1 MYKTQSPDTSEAAER
16 AQFEM
21 LRRAGAR
28 RRLELARAQT
38 ASATR
43 LAQRRIARS
52 HPQWSEQE
60 IGLHWTALMYG
71 EEAAHRL
78 RRELQRRSIEEIAR

>member
-21 LRRAGAR
+21 LRRAGSR

-43 LAQRRIARS
+43 IARRRIARR

-71 EEAAHRL
+71 EEIERRV
-78 RRELQRRSIEEIAR
+78 RRELERRSSGENVR

>member
-21 LRRAGAR
+21 LRRAGSR
-28 RRLELARAQT
+28 RRLQLALAHT

-43 LAQRRIARS
+43 IARSRIARR
-52 HPQWSEQE
+52 HPQWSEE
-60 IGLHWTALMYG
+60 EVGLHWTALMYG
-71 EEAAHRL
+71 EETERRVRL
-78 RRELQRRSIEEIAR
+78 ELQRRNRLGSAS